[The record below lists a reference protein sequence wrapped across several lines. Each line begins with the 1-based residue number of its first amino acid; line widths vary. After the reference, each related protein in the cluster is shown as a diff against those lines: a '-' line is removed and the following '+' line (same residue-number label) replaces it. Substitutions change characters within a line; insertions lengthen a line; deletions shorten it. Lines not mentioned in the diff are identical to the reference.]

1 MDGGLRISTEVCPG
15 RILEGFLVEKDG
27 FFAGTMQMFI
37 DIVPAL
43 AFPVLC
49 PSHICVWTL
58 INFCGG
64 EQGPNGVGR
73 AKQTDEGSDFRDA
86 VGFHS
91 HLGLV
96 HIATFPMFLKT
107 TYFCCIETQLG
118 HMGRQ
123 ITLNVV
129 TSLKPS
135 KGVEVAEGVL

>member
-27 FFAGTMQMFI
+27 FFTGTMQMFI

-64 EQGPNGVGR
+64 E
-73 AKQTDEGSDFRDA
+73 
-86 VGFHS
+86 
-91 HLGLV
+91 
-96 HIATFPMFLKT
+96 
-107 TYFCCIETQLG
+107 
-118 HMGRQ
+118 
-123 ITLNVV
+123 
-129 TSLKPS
+129 
-135 KGVEVAEGVL
+135 